1 MLIIVIIINLLNEL
15 KTYKTIITFGINWKI
30 VFIYNGIKDVRH
42 KENYCLNYCD
52 FIMDSY
58 EINVPTALI
67 NVFQLWTQL
76 WIRII

>member
-1 MLIIVIIINLLNEL
+1 MEL
-15 KTYKTIITFGINWKI
+15 KTF
-30 VFIYNGIKDVRH
+30 RH
-42 KENYCLNYCD
+42 KENYCLNYYD

-58 EINVPTALI
+58 DINVPTALI